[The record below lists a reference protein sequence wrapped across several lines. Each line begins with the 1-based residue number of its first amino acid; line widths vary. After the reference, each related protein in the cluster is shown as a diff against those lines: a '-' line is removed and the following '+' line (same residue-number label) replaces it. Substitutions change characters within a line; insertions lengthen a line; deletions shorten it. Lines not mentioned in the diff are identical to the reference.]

1 MKFYPEQKVEA
12 ILPTKFGDF
21 KLKVYSSEFEHFP
34 HLALFTDGIAE
45 KEIVDVRIHSEC
57 MTGDVFSSLRCDCG
71 AQLDFSM
78 RWIQENGGIILYLRQ
93 EGRGIGLTNKL
104 RAYNLQD
111 TGLNTKDANIELG
124 FHSDPRSYD
133 EALEILKDFNIKKI
147 RLLTN
152 NPEKLKAFADTQ
164 IELVERIPIEIPPT
178 PESEN
183 YLKTKKYEMGHFLS
197 NT

>member
-1 MKFYPEQKVEA
+1 MKVYPEQKVEA
-12 ILPTKFGDF
+12 TLPTKFGDF
-21 KLKVYSSEFEHFP
+21 KLKVYSSEFENFP
-34 HLALFTDGIAE
+34 HLALYTADIA
-45 KEIVDVRIHSEC
+45 KKDILDVRIHSEC

-78 RWIQENGGIILYLRQ
+78 NWVQNNGGIILYLRQ
-93 EGRGIGLTNKL
+93 EGRGIGLVNKL

-124 FHSDPRSYD
+124 FHSDPRNYD
-133 EALEILKDFNIKKI
+133 EALEILKDFNVKKI

-152 NPEKLKAFADTQ
+152 NPEKIKAFDNTQ

-197 NT
+197 NA